1 MQASFRRISRWERIL
16 LALLAAYLIL
26 WPFEA
31 SWSAV
36 FGIRT
41 AIQFAIY
48 ALGSI
53 VLVRILYRLARS
65 LTRRFLW
72 RVRHR
77 MAAVF
82 VFIGVIPLAL
92 AFLLS
97 GLNLLLIFGPLG
109 AFMVSNEVDKRAE
122 ALHATADSFIWQIRS
137 LPANERGAAGLRFV
151 EDARLRY
158 PDLLIRFQPP
168 TGPAIGIPAFMG
180 DVAPPPSVESYRG
193 LIRRQGAYYLA
204 AYTPSLLLMVPL
216 TEEYLLE
223 WLPGF
228 GVVSPIGGFVA
239 ARPDGPPPSQAPSAA
254 GDGASASPPQLPPA
268 DFVGPRRGRRLQEMP
283 LQMRLPDPQFP
294 LDWQVPWRAET
305 DVLEWATG
313 ETKSEEV
320 FELRTRFSAV
330 LGLLFRGQSS
340 DMAQVATTVGYTL
353 WGLFGFAL
361 LVSTVVA
368 VSLTRTITSAIN
380 ELYIGARYVSQG
392 DFAYR
397 TPVRGHTQ
405 LTELARSFNSMTAS
419 IERLVED
426 SRERQKLESELAIA
440 NEMQRQLF
448 PKQRPQLPGL
458 DTLGVC
464 RPAKV
469 VSGDFY
475 DYVDIDE
482 HHVAIAFGDVA
493 GKGISSALV
502 MASAHSTIR
511 TLLGRLRG
519 AEDLAAAVVDIV
531 TETNRQLFAGTAPEL
546 FTTLFFGV
554 YSNLTGELVYVNAG
568 HLPPLLIRGGQRI
581 PLEVTGIVLGAFP
594 GMQYESR
601 SISFEAGDLLAAFT
615 DGITEPENPYGEEY
629 GEERLWNLLRR
640 QGDRPIDEIIAAV
653 MEEVSAWVGGPIQ
666 QDDMTMLLMRRQA

>member
-1 MQASFRRISRWERIL
+1 MQASFRRMSRWERIL

-26 WPFEA
+26 WPLEA

-41 AIQFAIY
+41 VIQFSIY
-48 ALGSI
+48 VIGSI
-53 VLVRILYRLARS
+53 VLGRILFRLARS

-77 MAAVF
+77 MAAVY
-82 VFIGVIPLAL
+82 VFIGVIPLGL

-97 GLNLLLIFGPLG
+97 GLGLYLIFGPLG

-122 ALHATADSFIWQIRS
+122 ALYATADSFIWQIRS
-137 LPANERGAAGLRFV
+137 LPANERRAAGAKFV
-151 EDARLRY
+151 ADAQLRY
-158 PDLLIRFQPP
+158 PDLLVRFQTPN
-168 TGPAIGIPAFMG
+168 GPIGIPEFLR
-180 DVAPPPSVESYRG
+180 DDPPPPSVESYRG
-193 LIRRQGAYYLA
+193 VIRRRGAYYLA

-228 GVVSPIGGFVA
+228 GVVTPIGGFVA
-239 ARPDGPPPSQAPSAA
+239 PRPTPPPQQA
-254 GDGASASPPQLPPA
+254 DASEPPRP
-268 DFVGPRRGRRLQEMP
+268 FVGPRRGRPLQQMP
-283 LQMRLPDPQFP
+283 LQMRLPDPQFA
-294 LDWQVPWRAET
+294 LDWKIPWRAET
-305 DVLEWATG
+305 PVLDWATG
-313 ETKSEEV
+313 ETRREEV
-320 FELRTRFSAV
+320 FELTTRFSA
-330 LGLLFRGQSS
+330 LSGLLFQNQS
-340 DMAQVATTVGYTL
+340 DGARQMATRVGYAL

-361 LVSTVVA
+361 VVSTVIA
-368 VSLTRTITSAIN
+368 VSLTRTVTSAIN
-380 ELYIGARYVSQG
+380 ELYIGARHVSQG
-392 DFAYR
+392 NFAYR

-405 LTELARSFNSMTAS
+405 LTELARSFNSMTTS

-448 PKQRPQLPGL
+448 PKERPQLPGL
-458 DTLGVC
+458 DALGVC
-464 RPAKV
+464 KPAKV

-475 DYVDIDE
+475 DYVDIDDNR
-482 HHVAIAFGDVA
+482 VAIAFGDVA

-502 MASAHSTIR
+502 MASVHSTIR
-511 TLLGRLRG
+511 TLLGHLRG
-519 AEDLAAAVVDIV
+519 ADDLGSAVVDIV

-554 YSNLTGELVYVNAG
+554 YSNVNGELVYVNAG
-568 HLPPLLIRGGQRI
+568 HLPPLLIRDGERI
-581 PLEVTGIVLGAFP
+581 PLEVTGLVIGAFP
-594 GMQYESR
+594 GMKYESR
-601 SISFEAGDLLAAFT
+601 SISFETGDLLAAFT

-629 GEERLWNLLRR
+629 GEERLWELLHRE
-640 QGDRPIDEIIAAV
+640 GDRPIDEIIATV

-666 QDDMTMLLMRRQA
+666 QDDMTMLLMRRQV

>member
-1 MQASFRRISRWERIL
+1 MQASFRRMSRWERVL
-16 LALLAAYLIL
+16 LALLAVYLLL

-31 SWSAV
+31 ALSAV

-41 AIQFAIY
+41 VLQFTIYILGAII
-48 ALGSI
+48 LGRI
-53 VLVRILYRLARS
+53 IFRLVRS

-77 MAAVF
+77 MAAVY
-82 VFIGVIPLAL
+82 VFIGVIPLGLAL
-92 AFLLS
+92 LLS
-97 GLNLLLIFGPLG
+97 GLGLVLIFGPLG

-122 ALHATADSFIWQIRS
+122 SLYATVDSFMWQIRS
-137 LPANERGAAGLRFV
+137 LPSDERPAAGIKFV

-158 PDLLIRFQPP
+158 PDLLVRFVTPNGPVADPP
-168 TGPAIGIPAFMG
+168 FLR
-180 DVAPPPSVESYRG
+180 DDAPPPSVESYRG
-193 LIRRQGAYYLA
+193 VVRRRDAYYLA
-204 AYTPSLLLMVPL
+204 AYTPTVLLMVPL
-216 TEEYLLE
+216 TEEYLLD

-239 ARPDGPPPSQAPSAA
+239 DRPDRPPLSRQATA
-254 GDGASASPPQLPPA
+254 GDGASTSPLQLSPA
-268 DFVGPRRGRRLQEMP
+268 DFVGPRRRRPLQEAP

-294 LDWQVPWRAET
+294 LDWDFAWQAET
-305 DVLEWATG
+305 EVMEWATG
-313 ETKSEEV
+313 ESAREEV
-320 FELRTRFSAV
+320 FELRTRFSA
-330 LGLLFRGQSS
+330 LSNLLFQSQS
-340 DMAQVATTVGYTL
+340 AGMTQLATTVGYAI

-380 ELYIGARYVSQG
+380 ELYIGARHVSRG
-392 DFAYR
+392 DFSYR

-405 LTELARSFNSMTAS
+405 LTELARSFNSMTTS

-440 NEMQRQLF
+440 NQMQRQLF
-448 PKQRPQLPGL
+448 PKQRPRLLGL

-464 RPAKV
+464 KPAKV

-482 HHVAIAFGDVA
+482 HRVAIAFGDVA

-519 AEDLAAAVVDIV
+519 ADDLAVAVVDIV
-531 TETNRQLFAGTAPEL
+531 AETNQQLFVGTAPEL
-546 FTTLFFGV
+546 FTTLFFAV
-554 YSNLTGELVYVNAG
+554 YDNRNGELVYVNAG
-568 HLPPLLIRGGQRI
+568 HLPPLLIRNGQRI
-581 PLEVTGIVLGAFP
+581 PLEVTGLVIGAFP
-594 GMQYESR
+594 GMEYESR
-601 SISFEAGDLLAAFT
+601 SISLQAGDMLAAFT

-629 GEERLWNLLRR
+629 GEERLWEILRR
-640 QGDRPIDEIIAAV
+640 ERDRSLDDIITTV
-653 MEEVSAWVGGPIQ
+653 LDEVSAWVGGPVQ

>member
-1 MQASFRRISRWERIL
+1 MQASFRRMSRWERIL

-26 WPFEA
+26 WPLEA
-31 SWSAV
+31 GWTAI

-41 AIQFAIY
+41 VIQIAIY
-48 ALGSI
+48 VLGSV
-53 VLVRILYRLARS
+53 VLGRILFRLARS

-77 MAAVF
+77 MAAVY
-82 VFIGVIPLAL
+82 VFIGVIPLGL

-97 GLNLLLIFGPLG
+97 GLGMFLIFGPLG
-109 AFMVSNEVDKRAE
+109 AFMVSNEVDKRSE
-122 ALHATADSFIWQIRS
+122 ALYATADSFIWQIRS
-137 LPANERGAAGLRFV
+137 LPANERRAAGLMFV

-158 PDLLIRFQPP
+158 PDLLVRFQAPN
-168 TGPAIGIPAFMG
+168 GPIWIPEFPR
-180 DVAPPPSVESYRG
+180 DDPPPDAVESYRG
-193 LIRRQGAYYLA
+193 VVRRRGAYYLA

-216 TEEYLLE
+216 TEEYLLD

-228 GVVSPIGGFVA
+228 GVVSPIGGFVLP
-239 ARPDGPPPSQAPSAA
+239 RSDGPPPSRQSTAEGEAA
-254 GDGASASPPQLPPA
+254 VVRLPPA
-268 DFVGPRRGRRLQEMP
+268 DFVGPRRRRPLQQMP
-283 LQMRLPDPQFP
+283 LQMRLPDPKFA
-294 LDWQVPWRAET
+294 LDWDIPWRAET
-305 DVLEWATG
+305 PVLDWATG
-313 ETKSEEV
+313 ETRREEV
-320 FELRTRFSAV
+320 FELRTRFSA
-330 LGLLFRGQSS
+330 LSALLFQGQSERTS
-340 DMAQVATTVGYTL
+340 QMAVTVGYAL

-361 LVSTVVA
+361 IVSTVVA

-380 ELYIGARYVSQG
+380 ELYIGARHVSQG
-392 DFAYR
+392 NFAYR

-405 LTELARSFNSMTAS
+405 LTELARSFNSMTSS

-426 SRERQKLESELAIA
+426 SKERQKLESELAIA

-464 RPAKV
+464 KPANV

-475 DYVDIDE
+475 DYVDIDD

-511 TLLGRLRG
+511 TLLGHLRG
-519 AEDLAAAVVDIV
+519 ADDLAAAVVDIV

-554 YSNLTGELVYVNAG
+554 YSNLNGELVYVNAG
-568 HLPPLLIRGGQRI
+568 HLPPLLIRNGQRI
-581 PLEVTGIVLGAFP
+581 PLEVTGLVIGAFP
-594 GMQYESR
+594 GMKYESR
-601 SISFEAGDLLAAFT
+601 SIRFETGDLLAAFT
-615 DGITEPENPYGEEY
+615 DGIT
-629 GEERLWNLLRR
+629 NLKTPTARNSARNVSGSCCTARAIARSTRSSPRSWKKSLPGCPGRR
-640 QGDRPIDEIIAAV
+640 NR
-653 MEEVSAWVGGPIQ
+653 
-666 QDDMTMLLMRRQA
+666 TT